1 LTHRRAQRG
10 TVEEATG
17 MQGDTIDGL
26 GQIARNV
33 ADLAAASAWYR
44 DVLGLPHLYSFG
56 QMAFF
61 DCGGVRLM
69 LAEDPAA
76 AAPSLLY
83 FRVGD
88 IHAACAGLQA
98 RGATLRSAPHLI
110 HTHDDGSQEWMAFI
124 DDNQGRPLGLMA
136 RTGAGSAA

>member
-1 LTHRRAQRG
+1 MR
-10 TVEEATG
+10 V
-17 MQGDTIDGL
+17 DVIDGL
-26 GQIARNV
+26 GQVARSV

-44 DVLGLPHLYSFG
+44 EVLGLPHLFTFG

-61 DCGGVRLM
+61 DCGGIRLM

-110 HTHDDGSQEWMAFI
+110 HTHADGSEEWMAFI
-124 DDNQGRPLGLMA
+124 DDNEGRPLGLMA
-136 RTGAGSAA
+136 RVQGGGAA